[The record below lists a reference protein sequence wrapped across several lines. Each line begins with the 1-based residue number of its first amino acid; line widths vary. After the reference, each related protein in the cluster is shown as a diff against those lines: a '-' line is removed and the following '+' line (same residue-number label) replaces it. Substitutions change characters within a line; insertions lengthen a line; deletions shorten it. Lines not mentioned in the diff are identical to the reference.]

1 MMTVATDD
9 VFPDAAGGVGR
20 GRERPRSRTA
30 LPELHVLLEPVCAGK
45 DMVTVRWT
53 AHGAHRG
60 DSEMVWHR
68 LGECGKHRSRFPRR
82 GSW

>member
-1 MMTVATDD
+1 MTFATDD
-9 VFPDAAGGVGR
+9 VFRDATRGMGC
-20 GRERPRSRTA
+20 GRERPCSRTVLLA
-30 LPELHVLLEPVCAGK
+30 LHVLWEPVFTGE

-53 AHGAHRG
+53 AYGAHRG
-60 DSEMVWHR
+60 DSETVWHR